1 VRYIIADVAVH
12 TASRDLAAVAD
23 GLERLSMWLR
33 RRSPAQVSTTVVTTL
48 DTLASEGP
56 LRVSDLAQREALTQ
70 PGMTSLVNRLEA
82 AGHAERLADP
92 ADGRVALVRIT
103 DAGRELLAERHAA
116 RASTLAAALDSL
128 DDTERGALVA
138 ALPAIQHLITSDRKP
153 N

>member
-1 VRYIIADVAVH
+1 VH

-48 DTLASEGP
+48 DTLAAEGP
-56 LRVSDLAQREALTQ
+56 LRISDLAAREALTQ

-92 ADGRVALVRIT
+92 TDGRVALVRIT
-103 DAGRELLAERHAA
+103 DAGRELLAERRTA
-116 RASTLAAALDSL
+116 RTATLLAALDHL
-128 DDTERGALVA
+128 DEAERAALVA
-138 ALPAIQHLITSDRKP
+138 ALPALHHLITPDRKP
-153 N
+153 T

>member
-1 VRYIIADVAVH
+1 
-12 TASRDLAAVAD
+12 
-23 GLERLSMWLR
+23 
-33 RRSPAQVSTTVVTTL
+33 
-48 DTLASEGP
+48 
-56 LRVSDLAQREALTQ
+56 
-70 PGMTSLVNRLEA
+70 MTSLVNRLEA

-116 RASTLAAALDSL
+116 RAATLAAALDSL